1 MDKTQELRNK
11 WTEHARAML
20 KNRKIVDARY
30 PTDKQREEG
39 AEGLLIVLDNGAIW
53 TVMQDDEGNGPGALA
68 LAYTTNKTPAAYT
81 ELVDNGMGGI
91 LPVVP

>member
-1 MDKTQELRNK
+1 MNKIQDCRDK

-20 KNRKIVDARY
+20 KGRKIIDACY

-39 AEGLLIVLDNGAIW
+39 AEGLLLVLDNGAIW

-68 LAYTTNKTPAAYT
+68 LAYTTNKTPVAYT
-81 ELVDNGMGGI
+81 ELVEKGMGGV

>member
-1 MDKTQELRNK
+1 MNKTQELRNK

-30 PTDKQREEG
+30 PTDEQREEG

-68 LAYTTNKTPAAYT
+68 LAYTTNKTPVAYT
-81 ELVDNGMGGI
+81 ELVEKGMGGI